1 MTAPVATGPARRRP
15 APSTLADRAAFGRA
29 ARELAPRADAGAW
42 EPSTGRRDPVAV
54 LEEQATTR
62 LADLVPIRYGRMVTS
77 PFAFYRGAA
86 AIMAADLADAPSSG
100 LIVQLCG
107 DAHLSNFGVFAAPDR
122 RLVFSLNDFDE
133 TLPGPFEWD
142 VKRLMAS
149 FAVAGRER
157 GFSSKK
163 RKDIVLA
170 AARSY
175 REAMCAFAEM
185 STLEVWYTR
194 LDTDQILE
202 RFGAD
207 AGPKE
212 LRNFRKA
219 TNKAETKDSLRAAAK
234 LTRVVDGRTRFV
246 SDPPLLVTLDDLVG
260 ADEAAR
266 LVGSAT
272 KVLRSYSST
281 LTDDRREL
289 FEHYRFGDIARK
301 VVGVGSVGTRAWVIL
316 MLGRD
321 DGDPLLLQLKE
332 AQASVL
338 EPYLGAS
345 RYSNHGRRIVEGQ
358 RLMQAA
364 SDILLGWDRTT
375 GIDGVQ
381 RDFFVRQLWDRKG
394 SAVVE
399 QMTPRGMRIYAR
411 LCGWTLA
418 RAHAR
423 SGDPVAIAAYLG
435 TGDAFDQAMGSFAD
449 AYAEQNERD
458 HAALDGAVADGIV
471 SATVGV

>member
-1 MTAPVATGPARRRP
+1 V
-15 APSTLADRAAFGRA
+15 AFGRA
-29 ARELAPRADAGAW
+29 AREVAPRADVGAW
-42 EPSTGRRDPVAV
+42 DPSSGRRDPVAI

-86 AIMAADLADAPSSG
+86 AIMAADLADAPRSG

-107 DAHLSNFGVFAAPDR
+107 DAHLSNFGAFAAPDR

-142 VKRLMAS
+142 VKRLIAS

-157 GFSSKK
+157 GFSPTK
-163 RKDIVLA
+163 RENITRA

-175 REAMCAFAEM
+175 REAMSAFAEM

-194 LDTDQILE
+194 LDTDQILD

-212 LRNFRKA
+212 RRNFRKA
-219 TNKAETKDSLRAAAK
+219 TSKAETKDSLRAAAK
-234 LTRVVDGRTRFV
+234 LTQLVDGRTRFV

-266 LVGSAT
+266 LAGTAT
-272 KVLRSYSST
+272 KLLRSYRST
-281 LTDDRREL
+281 LTDDHRTL
-289 FEHYRFGDIARK
+289 FERYRFGDIARK

-316 MLGRD
+316 MLGRHD
-321 DGDPLLLQLKE
+321 DDPLLLQLKE

-345 RYSNHGRRIVEGQ
+345 RYAHHGRRIVEGQ

-364 SDILLGWDRTT
+364 SDILLGWQRSP
-375 GIDGVQ
+375 GLDGVE

-399 QMTPRGMRIYAR
+399 AMTPRGMAMYAA

-423 SGDPVAIAAYLG
+423 SGDPVAVAAYLG
-435 TGDAFDQAMGSFAD
+435 SGDTFDRAMADFA
-449 AYAEQNERD
+449 ASYADQNERD
-458 HAALDGAVADGIV
+458 HAALDAVVADGTV
-471 SATVGV
+471 EATVGV